1 MAFFVVH
8 MPKDSA
14 QKKERVIMLMLVG
27 MLSILVVFFGGL
39 VLKTHREFKNFQVRE
54 NRVETKLTQ
63 ARKEFAQKEAYLL
76 RLLEDPEF
84 LERVARE
91 RLGYARPNELIFRF
105 VDEP

>member
-1 MAFFVVH
+1 MGFFVVH
-8 MPKDSA
+8 MPNDSA

-27 MLSILVVFFGGL
+27 MLSILVVFFGGF

-63 ARKEFAQKEAYLL
+63 ARKEFVQKEAYLM

-91 RLGYARPNELIFRF
+91 RLGYARPDELIFRF
-105 VDEP
+105 ANEP